1 MVDITLIIP
10 IAGLVG
16 LAFAG
21 YLTWYVFRKDLG
33 TPEMQEI
40 GDAIRQGAMAYMKR
54 QYTTI
59 IVISLVLSVLIGAL
73 IEPKVWV
80 GLAFV
85 VGALASAVSGYIG
98 MYVSVRSNIRTAS
111 AARRSL
117 NEALVTSFRGGA
129 VSGMGVVSLSLL
141 GVAGIFYTFHTV
153 MDFTTSESLDAAIGF
168 AFGASFA
175 ALFAQLGGGIYTKAA
190 DVGADLVGKIEAG
203 IPEDDPRNPAVIA
216 DLVGDNVG
224 DCAGRG
230 ADLFESTAAEN
241 IGAMVLGLSLFTFW
255 TSPDILPVGMRWDE
269 TAALAWIFFP
279 LVARSFGIFASLVG
293 IMTVRLSR
301 EDKDPMSGI
310 NMGYY
315 VTCALAA
322 GFFYI
327 ATKVMFEDQLG
338 SDYLYFFGAGLIG
351 ISLSI
356 VIVYITQYYTSGS
369 WRPVK
374 EIAEASTTGPATNI
388 ITGLSIAMESTALPV
403 IAIIVSLLGSFALG
417 QMAAP
422 DDPAITSAVEG
433 FSTYEL
439 IYGFYGTAVAT
450 MGMLATC
457 AFILAT
463 DTFGPIT
470 DNAGGIIEM
479 SKQPEEIRV
488 RTDKLDACG
497 NTTKALTK
505 GYAMASAAL
514 AAFLLFGAYFERV
527 AIKKFDGDLS
537 QAFHVDLAQPDVF
550 VGGLLGAML
559 VFLFASLAIRA
570 VGKTA
575 HQMINEVRR
584 QFKENP
590 GIMDRT
596 SKPDYARCVD
606 IATKGAL
613 KAMVV
618 PALLPVLVPVLFGVA
633 MAHLGYDA
641 PQAVGAM
648 LMVGTITGIM
658 VANMFNNGGG
668 AWDNGKKY
676 IETGHFGG
684 KKTPAHAAAV
694 VGDTVGDPLK
704 DTAGPSIHVLVKLLS
719 TVTLVFVGLF
729 ILT

>member
-1 MVDITLIIP
+1 MVDITLVIP
-10 IAGLVG
+10 IAGAVG

-40 GDAIRQGAMAYMKR
+40 GEAIRQGAMAYMKR

-59 IVISLVLSVLIGAL
+59 IVISVLLAVLIAVL
-73 IEPKVWV
+73 IDPKPWV
-80 GLAFV
+80 GLSFLT
-85 VGALASAVSGYIG
+85 GAMASALSGYIG
-98 MYVSVRSNIRTAS
+98 MYVSVRSNIRTAA
-111 AARRSL
+111 AARRTL

-141 GVAGIFYTFHTV
+141 GVAGVFFAFHSGMGFETGK
-153 MDFTTSESLDAAIGF
+153 SLDAAIGF

-190 DVGADLVGKIEAG
+190 DVGADLVGKVEAG
-203 IPEDDPRNPAVIA
+203 IPEDDPRNAAVIA

-255 TSPDILPVGMRWDE
+255 TRMVPTSMQWSE
-269 TAALAWIFFP
+269 SKALVWIFFP
-279 LVARSFGIFASLVG
+279 LVARSFGIFASLAGVLA
-293 IMTVRLSR
+293 VRLRR
-301 EDKDPMSGI
+301 EEKDPMSGI
-310 NMGYY
+310 NTGYY
-315 VTCALAA
+315 LTCVLAA
-322 GFFYI
+322 AFFLI
-327 ATKVMFEDQLG
+327 ATKYMLG
-338 SDYLYFFGAGLIG
+338 EKYLYFFGAGLIG
-351 ISLSI
+351 IALSI

-369 WRPVK
+369 WRPVR
-374 EIAEASTTGPATNI
+374 EIAKASTTGPATNI
-388 ITGLSIAMESTALPV
+388 ITGLSIAMETTALPV
-403 IAIIVSLLGSFALG
+403 IAIIVSLLGAFALG

-422 DDPAITSAVEG
+422 TDPAIVNAANYN
-433 FSTYEL
+433 FATYKL

-479 SKQPEEIRV
+479 SKQPEEIRR
-488 RTDKLDACG
+488 RTDRLDACG

-527 AIKKFDGDLS
+527 ANKKYGGDLS
-537 QAFHVDLAQPDVF
+537 LAFHVDIAQPGVF

-570 VGKTA
+570 VGKA
-575 HQMINEVRR
+575 AYAMINEVRR
-584 QFKENP
+584 QFKADP
-590 GIMDRT
+590 GIMANT

-613 KAMVV
+613 KAMVL
-618 PALLPVLVPVLFGVA
+618 PALLPVLVPVSFGIIMRYA
-633 MAHLGYDA
+633 GYDA
-641 PQAVGAM
+641 PQAVGAL

-676 IETGHFGG
+676 IEAGNYGG
-684 KKTPAHAAAV
+684 KRSPAHAAAV

-729 ILT
+729 I

>member
-1 MVDITLIIP
+1 MVDITLVIP
-10 IAGLVG
+10 IAGAVG

-40 GDAIRQGAMAYMKR
+40 GEAIRQGAMAYMKR

-59 IVISLVLSVLIGAL
+59 IVISVLLGVLIAVL
-73 IEPKVWV
+73 IDPKPWV
-80 GLAFV
+80 GLSFL
-85 VGALASAVSGYIG
+85 VGAMASALSGYIG
-98 MYVSVRSNIRTAS
+98 MYVSVRSNIRTAA
-111 AARRSL
+111 AARRTL

-141 GVAGIFYTFHTV
+141 GVAGVFFV
-153 MDFTTSESLDAAIGF
+153 FRNAMGFEPSESLNAAIGF

-241 IGAMVLGLSLFTFW
+241 IGAMVLGLTLFTLFRGPPFNW
-255 TSPDILPVGMRWDE
+255 SEGK
-269 TAALAWIFFP
+269 ALVWVFFP
-279 LVARSFGIFASLVG
+279 LVARSFGIFASLAGVLA
-293 IMTVRLSR
+293 VRLNR

-315 VTCALAA
+315 LTCILAA
-322 GFFYI
+322 VFFYF
-327 ATKVMFEDQLG
+327 ATNTMFGDLHW
-338 SDYLYFFGAGLIG
+338 YFFGAGIVG
-351 ISLSI
+351 IVLSI
-356 VIVYITQYYTSGS
+356 VIVYITQYYTSGN
-369 WRPVK
+369 WRPVR
-374 EIAEASTTGPATNI
+374 EIAQASTTGPATNI
-388 ITGLSIAMESTALPV
+388 ITGLSIAMETTALPV
-403 IAIIVSLLGSFALG
+403 LAIIISLLGAFGLG
-417 QMAAP
+417 QMAAGHL
-422 DDPAITSAVEG
+422 DGSVVNGVTVTLTS
-433 FSTYEL
+433 TDKL
-439 IYGFYGTAVAT
+439 IFGFYGTAVAT

-479 SKQPEEIRV
+479 SNQPEEIRR
-488 RTDKLDACG
+488 RTDRLDACG

-505 GYAMASAAL
+505 GYAMGSAAL
-514 AAFLLFGAYFERV
+514 AAFLLFGAYFTRV
-527 AIKKFDGDLS
+527 YEKL
-537 QAFHVDLAQPDVF
+537 HVKDPSVTLASVFKVDIAQPDVF

-570 VGKTA
+570 VGKA
-575 HQMINEVRR
+575 AYAMINEVRR
-584 QFKENP
+584 QFKADP
-590 GIMDRT
+590 GIMANT
-596 SKPDYARCVD
+596 SKPDYAKCVD

-613 KAMVV
+613 KAMVL
-618 PALLPVLVPVLFGVA
+618 PALLPVLVPVSFGIIMRYA
-633 MAHLGYDA
+633 GYDA
-641 PQAVGAM
+641 PQAVGAL
-648 LMVGTITGIM
+648 LMIGTITGIM

-676 IETGHFGG
+676 IEAGNYGG
-684 KKTPAHAAAV
+684 KRSPAHAAAV

-729 ILT
+729 IAG

>member
-1 MVDITLIIP
+1 
-10 IAGLVG
+10 
-16 LAFAG
+16 
-21 YLTWYVFRKDLG
+21 
-33 TPEMQEI
+33 
-40 GDAIRQGAMAYMKR
+40 
-54 QYTTI
+54 
-59 IVISLVLSVLIGAL
+59 
-73 IEPKVWV
+73 
-80 GLAFV
+80 
-85 VGALASAVSGYIG
+85 
-98 MYVSVRSNIRTAS
+98 
-111 AARRSL
+111 
-117 NEALVTSFRGGA
+117 
-129 VSGMGVVSLSLL
+129 
-141 GVAGIFYTFHTV
+141 
-153 MDFTTSESLDAAIGF
+153 
-168 AFGASFA
+168 
-175 ALFAQLGGGIYTKAA
+175 
-190 DVGADLVGKIEAG
+190 
-203 IPEDDPRNPAVIA
+203 
-216 DLVGDNVG
+216 
-224 DCAGRG
+224 G

-241 IGAMVLGLSLFTFW
+241 IGAMVLGLSLYTFW
-255 TSPDILPVGMRWDE
+255 TSDVVPAGMRWE
-269 TAALAWIFFP
+269 EGAALAWIFFP

-293 IMTVRLSR
+293 VLVVRLR
-301 EDKDPMSGI
+301 NEDKDPMSGI

-322 GFFYI
+322 VFFYF
-327 ATKVMFEDQLG
+327 ATKIMFEDELG
-338 SDYLYFFGAGLIG
+338 SGYLYFFGAGVIG
-351 ISLSI
+351 IVLSI

-388 ITGLSIAMESTALPV
+388 ITGLSIAMESTAMPV
-403 IAIIVSLLGSFALG
+403 IAIIVALLGSFALG

-422 DDPAITSAVEG
+422 DDAAITSIG
-433 FSTYEL
+433 TFDTYKL

-479 SKQPEEIRV
+479 SKQPEEIRK

-505 GYAMASAAL
+505 GYAMGSAAL

-527 AIKKFDGDLS
+527 AVKKFDGDLS

-575 HQMINEVRR
+575 QQMINEVRR
-584 QFKENP
+584 QFKADP
-590 GIMDRT
+590 GIMT
-596 SKPDYARCVD
+596 KESKPDYAKCVD

-613 KAMVV
+613 KAMVL
-618 PALLPVLVPVLFGVA
+618 PALLPVLVPVLFGVS
-633 MAHLGYDA
+633 MAYLGYNA

-676 IETGHFGG
+676 IESGNYGG
-684 KKTPAHAAAV
+684 KKTLAHAAAV

>member
-1 MVDITLIIP
+1 MVDITLVIP

-16 LAFAG
+16 LAFAA

-54 QYTTI
+54 QYSTI
-59 IVISLVLSVLIGAL
+59 IMISLILSVLIGAL
-73 IEPKVWV
+73 IEPYIYV
-80 GLAFV
+80 GLSFL
-85 VGALASAVSGYIG
+85 VGALASALSGYIG
-98 MYVSVRSNIRTAS
+98 MYVSVRSNIRTAA

-117 NEALVTSFRGGA
+117 NEALVVSFRGGA

-141 GVAGIFYTFHTV
+141 GVAGVFYIFNNGMGFEI
-153 MDFTTSESLDAAIGF
+153 SESLDAAIGF

-190 DVGADLVGKIEAG
+190 DVGADLVGKVEAG

-241 IGAMVLGLSLFTFW
+241 IGAMVLGLSMFTFW
-255 TSPDILPVGMRWDE
+255 TELAPAGMQWE
-269 TAALAWIFFP
+269 EGAALAWIFFP

-293 IMTVRLSR
+293 VMVVRLKK

-310 NMGYY
+310 NLGYY
-315 VTCALAA
+315 VTCILAA
-322 GFFYI
+322 VFFYF
-327 ATKVMFEDQLG
+327 ATKVMFEGELG
-338 SDYLYFFGAGLIG
+338 SAYLYFFGAGLVG
-351 ISLSI
+351 IALSI

-403 IAIIVSLLGSFALG
+403 VAIIVALLGSFALG
-417 QMAAP
+417 QAAAP
-422 DDPAITSAVEG
+422 DDAAITGMST

-479 SKQPEEIRV
+479 SKQPEEIRS
-488 RTDKLDACG
+488 RTDRLDACG

-505 GYAMASAAL
+505 GYAMGSAAL

-527 AIKKFDGDLS
+527 ALKKFDGDLS

-575 HQMINEVRR
+575 HEMINEVRR
-584 QFKENP
+584 QFKADP
-590 GIMDRT
+590 GIMT
-596 SKPDYARCVD
+596 KESKPDYAKCVD

-613 KAMVV
+613 KAMVL
-618 PALLPVLVPVLFGVA
+618 PALLPVLVPVLFGIS
-633 MAHLGYDA
+633 MAYMGYDA
-641 PQAVGAM
+641 PQAVGAL
-648 LMVGTITGIM
+648 LMVGTIAGIM

-676 IETGHFGG
+676 IETGNYGG

-729 ILT
+729 IIS

>member
-1 MVDITLIIP
+1 MVDITLVIP
-10 IAGLVG
+10 IAGIVG

-33 TPEMQEI
+33 SEEMQEI
-40 GDAIRQGAMAYMKR
+40 GEAIRQGAMAYMKR

-59 IVISLVLSVLIGAL
+59 IAISILLAILISLLID
-73 IEPKVWV
+73 PKPWV
-80 GLAFV
+80 GLSFF
-85 VGALASAVSGYIG
+85 VGAGASALSGYIG
-98 MYVSVRSNIRTAS
+98 MYVSVKSNIRTAA

-117 NEALVTSFRGGA
+117 DEALVVSFRGGA

-141 GVAGIFYTFHTV
+141 GVAGVFYVFHYGMGDSIT
-153 MDFTTSESLDAAIGF
+153 DSLDSAIGF
-168 AFGASFA
+168 AFGASFS

-190 DVGADLVGKIEAG
+190 DVGADLVGKVEAG

-241 IGAMVLGLSLFTFW
+241 IGAMVLGLTMYEFFVLQGWSE
-255 TSPDILPVGMRWDE
+255 VE
-269 TAALAWIFFP
+269 ALGWIFFP
-279 LVARSFGIFASLVG
+279 LVARAFGIFASLAGVLMVKLG
-293 IMTVRLSR
+293 KDETR
-301 EDKDPMSGI
+301 DPMSGI
-310 NMGYY
+310 NVGYY
-315 VTCALAA
+315 VTCVLAA
-322 GFFYI
+322 IFFYI
-327 ATKVMFEDQLG
+327 ATYYMLG
-338 SDYLYFFGAGLIG
+338 DNYLYFFGAGVIG
-351 ISLSI
+351 IILSI

-374 EIAEASTTGPATNI
+374 EIAESSTTGPATNI
-388 ITGLSIAMESTALPV
+388 ITGLSIAMETTAAPV
-403 IAIIVSLLGSFALG
+403 IAIIFALLGSFALG

-422 DDPAITSAVEG
+422 DGATS
-433 FSTYEL
+433 TDEL
-439 IYGFYGTAVAT
+439 IFGFYGTAVAT

-479 SKQPEEIRV
+479 SKQPDDIRS
-488 RTDKLDACG
+488 RTDRLDACG

-505 GYAMASAAL
+505 GYAMGSAAL

-527 AIKKFDGDLS
+527 AMKKFPDLPKAEALELS
-537 QAFHVDLAQPDVF
+537 FKVDIAQPDVF

-570 VGKTA
+570 VGKAA
-575 HQMINEVRR
+575 HNMINEVRR
-584 QFKENP
+584 QFKADP
-590 GIMDRT
+590 GIMERT

-613 KAMVV
+613 KAMVL
-618 PALLPVLVPVLFGVA
+618 PALLPVLVPVGFGIL

-641 PQAVGAM
+641 PQAVGAL
-648 LMVGTITGIM
+648 LMIGTITGIM

-676 IETGHFGG
+676 IESGHYGG
-684 KKTPAHAAAV
+684 KKTMAHAAAV

-719 TVTLVFVGLF
+719 TVTLVFVGMF
-729 ILT
+729 VITG

>member
-1 MVDITLIIP
+1 MVDITLVIP
-10 IAGLVG
+10 IAGVVG
-16 LAFAG
+16 LAFAA

-54 QYTTI
+54 QYSTI
-59 IVISLVLSVLIGAL
+59 IMISLILSVLIGAL
-73 IEPKVWV
+73 IKPYIYV
-80 GLAFV
+80 GLSFL
-85 VGALASAVSGYIG
+85 VGAFASAVSGYIG
-98 MYVSVRSNIRTAS
+98 MYVSVRSNIRTAA

-141 GVAGIFYTFHTV
+141 GVAGVFYIFRYL
-153 MDFTTSESLDAAIGF
+153 MGETTSDSLDSAIGF

-190 DVGADLVGKIEAG
+190 DVGADLVGKVEAG

-255 TSPDILPVGMRWDE
+255 TSIVPEGMRWEE
-269 TAALAWIFFP
+269 TEALAWIFFP

-293 IMTVRLSR
+293 VMAVRLPR
-301 EDKDPMSGI
+301 EDRDPMSGI
-310 NMGYY
+310 NIGYY
-315 VTCALAA
+315 ITCALAA
-322 GFFYI
+322 VFFYF
-327 ATKVMFEDQLG
+327 ATKMMFEDRLG
-338 SDYLYFFGAGLIG
+338 SGYLYFFAAGLIG
-351 ISLSI
+351 IALSI

-388 ITGLSIAMESTALPV
+388 ITGLSIAMETTALPV
-403 IAIIVSLLGSFALG
+403 IAIIVSLLGAFALG

-422 DDPAITSAVEG
+422 DDPSVVATDG

-479 SKQPEEIRV
+479 SKQPEEIRR
-488 RTDKLDACG
+488 RTDRLDACG

-505 GYAMASAAL
+505 GYAMGSAAL

-575 HQMINEVRR
+575 HEMINEVRR
-584 QFKENP
+584 QFKADP
-590 GIMDRT
+590 GIMT
-596 SKPDYARCVD
+596 KESKPDYAKCVD

-613 KAMVV
+613 KAMVL
-618 PALLPVLVPVLFGVA
+618 PALLPVLVPVLFGIS
-633 MAHLGYDA
+633 MAYLGYDA
-641 PQAVGAM
+641 PQAVGAL
-648 LMVGTITGIM
+648 LMVGTIAGIM

-676 IETGHFGG
+676 IEEGHYGG

-729 ILT
+729 IIT